1 MALTLWPAAGRVFK
15 LCQCWC
21 RRCTSS
27 ISTRGTSWRGCN
39 DERWINNDFTSKQ
52 KKIRVKIVGGY
63 NNNTTVITVQWG
75 LNSLYCTAECSL
87 WYGKNFLHVIPL
99 FKRNLSVRKAV
110 AAVVSKIEKNGGH
123 IPKTLHTLP
132 VCCGTVTHSLHS
144 LGDKT
149 LQLDKY
155 GNTVEMRGYN

>member
-1 MALTLWPAAGRVFK
+1 MEEMALTPWPAAARVFK

-21 RRCTSS
+21 RRCTRS

-63 NNNTTVITVQWG
+63 NNNTTVITVQRG

-87 WYGKNFLHVIPL
+87 WYGKYFLHVIPL
-99 FKRNLSVRKAV
+99 FKRNLSVRKAFHV
-110 AAVVSKIEKNGGH
+110 EEQIARCCRQQDREEWRSHSKDRAH
-123 IPKTLHTLP
+123 FD
-132 VCCGTVTHSLHS
+132 SLLWHCNAFIAFS
-144 LGDKT
+144 R
-149 LQLDKY
+149 Q
-155 GNTVEMRGYN
+155 